1 MYSYIT
7 VPVITVF
14 ADVDLK
20 KNPKGYLYLANRI
33 SKIAKEYLNKF
44 VFVVANKKDEKD
56 SIKDHGLPSLSGEIL
71 IPKYGI
77 KEGALFQFLIIHLAR
92 TFLPL
97 SLYFCFYISLS
108 ISHTPKLTH
117 TLSPALSHTHT
128 NTRTRTH
135 TYSPLHSS
143 LPLSPLPSPHTGK
156 RDTGLGLKLGD
167 MHYKSESLTF
177 SAEALR

>member
-56 SIKDHGLPSLSGEIL
+56 SIKDHGLPSLSGETL
-71 IPKYGI
+71 IPEYGI
-77 KEGALFQFLIIHLAR
+77 FNHVSVCDSPPHTHIASLILSSSISVC
-92 TFLPL
+92 L
-97 SLYFCFYISLS
+97 SLSLS
-108 ISHTPKLTH
+108 RPHAHTCTH
-117 TLSPALSHTHT
+117 TCS
-128 NTRTRTH
+128 R
-135 TYSPLHSS
+135 LHSS
-143 LPLSPLPSPHTGK
+143 LPLSPLFT
-156 RDTGLGLKLGD
+156 
-167 MHYKSESLTF
+167 SL
-177 SAEALR
+177 SHRQERHRVRIEVR